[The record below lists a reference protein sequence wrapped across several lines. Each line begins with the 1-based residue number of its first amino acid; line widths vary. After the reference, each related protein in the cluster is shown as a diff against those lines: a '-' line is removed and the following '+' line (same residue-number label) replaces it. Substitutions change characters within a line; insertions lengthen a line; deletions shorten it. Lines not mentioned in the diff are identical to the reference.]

1 MNKHVVALASLVAL
15 SIAPAIAHA
24 EQKAAMLE
32 DVSGVSDASISP
44 YSEVNAGTT
53 IALGSA
59 GKVTFVHYATCRE
72 VTVTGGTAVISQADY
87 KVTGG
92 TVGETKQACPE
103 RVQTASTTSV
113 AGGLVLRGTV
123 KATKIAA
130 APKIVFNGAGAGSVT
145 KVVFTGDDNSVVEGK
160 VSDNHLI
167 LAPGALK
174 TGTVYEMRVTD
185 ASDATKLSVPV
196 EVVDRAPLK
205 VFGIN

>member
-24 EQKAAMLE
+24 ESKAAMLE

-44 YSEVNAGTT
+44 YSEVSAGTT
-53 IALGSA
+53 ITLGTA
-59 GKVTFVHYATCRE
+59 GKVTFVHYALCRE

-92 TVGETKQACPE
+92 TATETKQACPE
-103 RVQTASTTSV
+103 RVQVASTTSV

-123 KATKIAA
+123 KATKISST
-130 APKIVFNGAGAGSVT
+130 PKIVFNGVGAGSVT
-145 KVVFTGDDNSVVEGK
+145 KVVFTADDDSTVEGK
-160 VSDNHLI
+160 VQDHHLI

-174 TGTVYEMRVTD
+174 SGSTYEMQAFSAD
-185 ASDATKLSVPV
+185 NEAKLKVPV
-196 EVVDRAPLK
+196 EVVDKAPLK
-205 VFGIN
+205 VFAVN